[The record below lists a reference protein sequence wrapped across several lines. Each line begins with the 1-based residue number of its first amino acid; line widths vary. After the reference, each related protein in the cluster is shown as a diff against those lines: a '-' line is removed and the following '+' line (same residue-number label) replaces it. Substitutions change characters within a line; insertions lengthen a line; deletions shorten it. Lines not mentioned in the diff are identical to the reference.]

1 MSFEGNSFLSSV
13 NRKAF
18 TFFLH
23 SSAEPRSHS
32 ERVIENYPASSDRQ
46 LNIAE
51 KSIPTKKIGYG

>member
-1 MSFEGNSFLSSV
+1 MSFEGNPCLSPV

-18 TFFLH
+18 AVIVH
-23 SSAEPRSHS
+23 SSAELRRHS

-46 LNIAE
+46 LNIAG